1 MAHLPPRLLPWLS
14 LEGKPCWLSTDDPD
28 SRMSRLAD
36 DMEDEQM
43 ECGEQVC
50 AGSRAVLA
58 DRAAG
63 ERAVRFA
70 LSRATESLADCA
82 SRTAGGFG
90 RSGNPRRMPRKTEPN
105 RHFVHTVPP
114 P

>member
-14 LEGKPCWLSTDDPD
+14 PEGNPCWLSTDDPD

-50 AGSRAVLA
+50 AGARAVLA

-70 LSRATESLADCA
+70 LSRATESLADVLRIA
-82 SRTAGGFG
+82 HSRGLRTQRESPENAAQ
-90 RSGNPRRMPRKTEPN
+90 N
-105 RHFVHTVPP
+105 
-114 P
+114 

>member
-1 MAHLPPRLLPWLS
+1 MADLPPRLLPWTS
-14 LEGKPCWLSTDDPD
+14 PEGQPCWLSTDDPD

-36 DMEDEQM
+36 DMEAEQI
-43 ECGEQVC
+43 ECGEEVW

-70 LSRATESLADCA
+70 LTRATESLGDVLRIAR
-82 SRTAGGFG
+82 SRGH
-90 RSGNPRRMPRKTEPN
+90 RMHGESPEIAAQN
-105 RHFVHTVPP
+105 
-114 P
+114 